1 LATDTLTGVTPLQRS
16 RIPAAELAYI
26 RGRAGMNRR
35 TRAGVASA
43 IAEFEQA
50 IRLDPSH
57 VRALTD
63 LSSAYALYMWYGY
76 RGDLSSYS
84 MAARSLALAERAIAL
99 APDNGDTYVAR
110 MYISNLSYAP
120 LDSVRLDYQAAERLR
135 PTSPNVLTWRA
146 SMLMREG
153 RMADAM
159 ALAERALQTDPL
171 SPPRRVSLA
180 INALGARRYDL
191 SLDQARRA
199 ETLEASLALARGLQG
214 WSYLLLGQPDRC
226 VALDL
231 VPYQGTRAA
240 CLVALGRRA
249 EAQQLAD
256 SLQRALEQHAL
267 DPAYAEALA
276 AQELAIYY
284 AWLKQPAQAGRW
296 MKRAFE
302 LSPTGIDPR
311 LIRSGL
317 FDDVLRDADFAS
329 LVQSLPAEAW
339 TRVARDSRADQ

>member
-1 LATDTLTGVTPLQRS
+1 V
-16 RIPAAELAYI
+16 
-26 RGRAGMNRR
+26 
-35 TRAGVASA
+35 V
-43 IAEFEQA
+43 
-50 IRLDPSH
+50 
-57 VRALTD
+57 
-63 LSSAYALYMWYGY
+63 
-76 RGDLSSYS
+76 
-84 MAARSLALAERAIAL
+84 
-99 APDNGDTYVAR
+99 
-110 MYISNLSYAP
+110 
-120 LDSVRLDYQAAERLR
+120 
-135 PTSPNVLTWRA
+135 
-146 SMLMREG
+146 
-153 RMADAM
+153 
-159 ALAERALQTDPL
+159 
-171 SPPRRVSLA
+171 
-180 INALGARRYDL
+180 
-191 SLDQARRA
+191 
-199 ETLEASLALARGLQG
+199 
-214 WSYLLLGQPDRC
+214 
-226 VALDL
+226 LDL

-339 TRVARDSRADQ
+339 TRVVRDSRADQ